1 MKTTSS
7 LSVILPAYNEE
18 GNIERTLLEAVAYLE
33 KKFEPYEV
41 IVVND
46 GSVDRTGEAVSAISS
61 SNPRIILV
69 NHPENRGYGS
79 ALRTGFDRASFDY
92 IFLMDS
98 DGQFDIRELDH
109 FLPSLED
116 SVVLI
121 GYRKKR
127 ADSFIRTLN
136 AWLYHVYIRII
147 FGLNAKDIDCA
158 FKIFPRAAYEKI
170 RPIKSGGALFSAELL
185 IKLIR
190 NGVRIKEIPV
200 SHYPRL
206 FGKQTGANLGVILRM
221 FKECW
226 NLRHDITDQEKQNV
240 RK

>member
-1 MKTTSS
+1 MKESFS
-7 LSVILPAYNEE
+7 LSVVLPAYNEE
-18 GNIERTLLEAVAYLE
+18 ENIRKTVLQAVSYLE
-33 KKFEPYEV
+33 DRLDNYE
-41 IVVND
+41 IIAVND
-46 GSVDRTGEAVSAISS
+46 GSLDKTAEIVTELAHD
-61 SNPRIILV
+61 NPKLSLV
-69 NHPENRGYGS
+69 NHTENQGYGA
-79 ALRTGFDRASFDY
+79 ALRSGFEKASLDY

-98 DGQFDIRELDH
+98 DGQFDIGELDH
-109 FLPSLED
+109 FLPFLED
-116 SVVLI
+116 SIAVI
-121 GYRKKR
+121 GYREKR

-136 AWLYHVYIRII
+136 ARLYHVYIWII
-147 FGLNAKDIDCA
+147 FGLKLKDIDCA

-190 NGVRIKEIPV
+190 NGIRIKEIPV

-226 NLRHDITDQEKQNV
+226 KLRNDIRDQEK
-240 RK
+240 